1 MPDLRRTRKR
11 MKVALGVLLAVDLAA
26 VAVFFSPLV
35 GSTES
40 RRTELN
46 QLWSELQTKTRQVEP
61 LSHLDQ
67 KVLAADKQIV
77 EFYKKRFPSQDSQIA
92 TDLGKI
98 AAENGVAIEQAKYKE
113 RDAETVNLLPVD
125 VDAELSGNYV
135 QLAKFINSLE
145 RSDTLFIINSIEL
158 GGERNGPIRLHMR
171 LETYLK
177 VGT

>member
-1 MPDLRRTRKR
+1 
-11 MKVALGVLLAVDLAA
+11 
-26 VAVFFSPLV
+26 
-35 GSTES
+35 
-40 RRTELN
+40 
-46 QLWSELQTKTRQVEP
+46 VEP